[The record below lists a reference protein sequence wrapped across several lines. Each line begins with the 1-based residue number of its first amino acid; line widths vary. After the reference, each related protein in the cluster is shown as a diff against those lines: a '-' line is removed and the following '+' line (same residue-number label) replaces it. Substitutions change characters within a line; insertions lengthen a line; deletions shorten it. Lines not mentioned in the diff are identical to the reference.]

1 MSLNLKKRQE
11 CLLEYLSVSSGL
23 FQCFPK
29 NTEMGRNL
37 LSTRRMVTLSIFD
50 RETVLGKC
58 SIGLLS
64 KLQISLPRPALMTIY
79 KVFVRPHLDYGDILF
94 DQTLKHIIS
103 SKTRKNTK

>member
-1 MSLNLKKRQE
+1 MGYFNAFQKTPNWVETFCQPEEWSIFHFSLSLV
-11 CLLEYLSVSSGL
+11 YFS
-23 FQCFPK
+23 
-29 NTEMGRNL
+29 
-37 LSTRRMVTLSIFD
+37 LSIFD

-58 SIGLLS
+58 SLGLLS
-64 KLQISLPRPALMTIY
+64 KLQLSLPRPALMTIY